1 MWTLNAPWESG
12 CVYQEKATSK
22 IEVKNSLNFQVYLFN
37 LWMADGNDLVVGG
50 VEVWGLEELEDFRY
64 TLKVTNNTSNKTIDM
79 VK

>member
-1 MWTLNAPWESG
+1 
-12 CVYQEKATSK
+12 
-22 IEVKNSLNFQVYLFN
+22 
-37 LWMADGNDLVVGG
+37 MADGNDLVVGG